1 MDKFL
6 LDNKQT
12 MDLAMLG
19 HIYINGKIHFRKSRH
34 DNVLQAN
41 KCKVTGDIVAENN
54 TAVFIL
60 NPNRN

>member
-1 MDKFL
+1 
-6 LDNKQT
+6 
-12 MDLAMLG
+12 MLG
-19 HIYINGKIHFRKSRH
+19 HIYINGKIHYRKSRH

-41 KCKVTGDIVAENN
+41 KYKVTGDIVAENN